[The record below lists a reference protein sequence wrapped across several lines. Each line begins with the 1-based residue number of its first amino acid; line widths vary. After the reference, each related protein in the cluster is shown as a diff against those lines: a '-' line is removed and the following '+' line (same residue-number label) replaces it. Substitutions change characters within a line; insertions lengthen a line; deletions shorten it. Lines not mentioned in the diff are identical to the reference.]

1 MALLAV
7 TSALAPI
14 AVVLVRLAEFV
25 DGPEFTPRAV
35 LLEPVVLL
43 AIAPTPSAVLLLP
56 VVLNESAVEPV
67 AVFHVE
73 SFEVVE
79 FPENPRKAFPLLKE
93 PKAKG
98 LPPRLKLVEAP
109 MTPPP
114 TIPVALRFPVTLWF
128 PLKLLATV

>member
-1 MALLAV
+1 M
-7 TSALAPI
+7 SALA
-14 AVVLVRLAEFV
+14 
-25 DGPEFTPRAV
+25 
-35 LLEPVVLL
+35 
-43 AIAPTPSAVLLLP
+43 PSAVLLLP

-93 PKAKG
+93 QKAKG

-128 PLKLLATV
+128 PLKLLATFSWGTLAVSRFRVTLPLVPPPVRSVPATTPVIVP